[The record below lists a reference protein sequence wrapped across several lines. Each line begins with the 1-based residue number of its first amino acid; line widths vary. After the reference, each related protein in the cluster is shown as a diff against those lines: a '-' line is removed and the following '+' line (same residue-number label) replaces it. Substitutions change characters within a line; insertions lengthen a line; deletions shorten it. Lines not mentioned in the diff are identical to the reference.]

1 MKIFD
6 CFQYFDEDMM
16 LDLRLHVLNK
26 YVDKFVIVENLFM
39 HSGKKKKQ
47 NFNIQNF
54 KKFENKI
61 KYILVNELPEN
72 LVNLDNLTG
81 SKRTNSLIDNTLKIE
96 HNQRNKITDGLNEA
110 NSDDL
115 ILISDVDEIPKL
127 ENIREKIKNKI
138 ICFNQKMFCY
148 KFNLCFDNLDWIGTK
163 ATLKKNLLSPQWLR
177 DVKHRKYPSWRI
189 DVFFNKMKYNNIQ
202 FIEDGGWHFTNF
214 RTPKELE
221 LKLNN
226 FGHHAEFIESGLKL
240 NDLEKMIKENR
251 AVYDYG
257 ADMRKNKWSGEM
269 KLIKSDQSHLP
280 EYIKINNSKYKDWFC

>member
-110 NSDDL
+110 NSGDL

-148 KFNLCFDNLDWIGTK
+148 KFNLCFDKLDWIGTK

>member
-39 HSGKKKKQ
+39 HSGKKKGQ

-148 KFNLCFDNLDWIGTK
+148 KFNLCFDKLDWIGTK

-189 DVFFNKMKYNNIQ
+189 DVLFNKMKYNNIQ

-240 NDLEKMIKENR
+240 NDLEKMIEENR
-251 AVYDYG
+251 AVYNYG

-269 KLIKSDQSHLP
+269 KLIKSDQNYLP

>member
-148 KFNLCFDNLDWIGTK
+148 KFNLCFDKLDWIGTK

-189 DVFFNKMKYNNIQ
+189 DVFFNKMKYNNI
-202 FIEDGGWHFTNF
+202 H
-214 RTPKELE
+214 
-221 LKLNN
+221 
-226 FGHHAEFIESGLKL
+226 
-240 NDLEKMIKENR
+240 
-251 AVYDYG
+251 
-257 ADMRKNKWSGEM
+257 
-269 KLIKSDQSHLP
+269 
-280 EYIKINNSKYKDWFC
+280 INV

>member
-16 LDLRLHVLNK
+16 LDLRLHVLDK
-26 YVDKFVIVENLFM
+26 YVDEFIIVENLYM
-39 HSGKKKKQ
+39 HSGKKKER
-47 NFNIQNF
+47 NFNIKNF
-54 KKFENKI
+54 QKFKNKI
-61 KYILVNELPEN
+61 RYILVDELPKNLVSLEN
-72 LVNLDNLTG
+72 LSG
-81 SKRTNSLIDNTLKIE
+81 SKKTNSLIDNTLKIE
-96 HNQRNKITDGLNEA
+96 HNQRNKILDGLNDA
-110 NSDDL
+110 KKDDL

>member
-16 LDLRLHVLNK
+16 LDLRLHVLDK
-26 YVDKFVIVENLFM
+26 YVDEFIIVENLYM
-39 HSGKKKKQ
+39 HSGKKKER
-47 NFNIQNF
+47 NFNIKNF
-54 KKFENKI
+54 QKFKNKI
-61 KYILVNELPEN
+61 RYILVDELPKNLVSLEN
-72 LVNLDNLTG
+72 LSG
-81 SKRTNSLIDNTLKIE
+81 SKKTNSLIDNTLKIE
-96 HNQRNKITDGLNEA
+96 HNQRNKILDGLNDA
-110 NSDDL
+110 KKDDL

-127 ENIREKIKNKI
+127 ENIKDKIINKI

-148 KFNLCFDNLDWIGTK
+148 KFDLCFDKLNWIGTK

-177 DVKHRKYPSWRI
+177 DVKHRKYPFWRI
-189 DVFFNKMKYNNIQ
+189 DILFNNMKYNDIQ
-202 FIEDGGWHFTNF
+202 FIEDWGWHFTNF

-226 FGHHAEFIESGLKL
+226 FGHHAEFIKSGLKL

-251 AVYDYG
+251 AVYDYS

-269 KLIKSDQSHLP
+269 KLIKSDLHQLP
-280 EYIKINNSKYKDWFC
+280 EYVKLNNSKYEDWFC

>member
-39 HSGKKKKQ
+39 HSGKKKRQ

-61 KYILVNELPEN
+61 KYILVDELPEN

-127 ENIREKIKNKI
+127 ENIKEKIKNKI

-148 KFNLCFDNLDWIGTK
+148 KFNLCFDKLNWIGTK

-189 DVFFNKMKYNNIQ
+189 DVLFNKMKYNNIQ

-240 NDLEKMIKENR
+240 NDLEKMIEENR
-251 AVYDYG
+251 AVYNYG

-269 KLIKSDQSHLP
+269 KLIKSDQNYLP

>member
-39 HSGKKKKQ
+39 HSGKKKGQ

-61 KYILVNELPEN
+61 KYILVDELPEN

-127 ENIREKIKNKI
+127 ENIKEKIKNKI

-148 KFNLCFDNLDWIGTK
+148 KFNLCFDKLNWIGTK

-189 DVFFNKMKYNNIQ
+189 DVLFNKMKYNNIQ

-240 NDLEKMIKENR
+240 NDLEKMIEENR
-251 AVYDYG
+251 AVYNYG

-269 KLIKSDQSHLP
+269 KLIKSDQNYLP